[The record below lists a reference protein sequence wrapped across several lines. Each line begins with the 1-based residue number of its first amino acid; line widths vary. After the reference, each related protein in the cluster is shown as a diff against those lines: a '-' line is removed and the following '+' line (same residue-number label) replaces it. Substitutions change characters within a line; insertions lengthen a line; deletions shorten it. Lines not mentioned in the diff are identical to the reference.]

1 MTAPLVAPLL
11 WTLPWIVPPLVA
23 LFRSLNS
30 RSLDDV
36 PGDAPDPAALVSV
49 IIPARNEARN
59 IERCVRSV
67 LASSYPSL
75 EVIVVNDHSTDATGT
90 IARAI
95 NTQDP
100 RLTVVD
106 APDLPSGWFGKQWA
120 CATGARAARGEL
132 LLFTDADTRHAPD
145 LLSRAVNALHDSDAS
160 LLSIAGHQE
169 MHSFWERIIQPQMF
183 ALLSIRYGGTEHVSN
198 ARRPEDVIANGQ
210 FILVRRDAYDA
221 LGGHALVSDR
231 VAEDMALGQE
241 FFRAGRRV
249 ALFLALHQFSTH
261 MYASLHELIE
271 GWRKNIYAGGR
282 HAALGGRAGRTLYP
296 VFLLAMPIVGLVP
309 PIALLMSATG
319 VLTSA
324 WLVWSASIVTI
335 SLFFWAAIYRFMG
348 ESVLYALLYPIG
360 LGMLLYIAL
369 GGVIRGRRVRWK
381 DRTYEST

>member
-1 MTAPLVAPLL
+1 VTASLLAPLL
-11 WTLPWIVPPLVA
+11 WTLPWIVPPIVA

-36 PGDAPDPAALVSV
+36 PSIAPEGAPLVSV
-49 IIPARNEARN
+49 IVPARNEARN

-67 LASSYPSL
+67 LASTYPSL
-75 EVIVVNDHSTDATGT
+75 EVIVVNDHSTDATSAIART
-90 IARAI
+90 IAPD
-95 NTQDP
+95 DP
-100 RLTVVD
+100 RLSVVD
-106 APDLPSGWFGKQWA
+106 AADLPSGWFGKQWA
-120 CATGARAARGEL
+120 CATGAAVAHGEL

-145 LLSRAVNALHDSDAS
+145 LLSRAVNALRTRDAS

-210 FILVRRDAYDA
+210 FILVQRDAYDA

-249 ALFLALHQFSTH
+249 VLVLALHQFSTH
-261 MYASLHELIE
+261 MYASLRELIE

-296 VFLLAMPIVGLVP
+296 ALLLAMPIVGLAP
-309 PIALLMSATG
+309 PIALVISATG
-319 VLTSA
+319 ALTQG
-324 WLVWSASIVTI
+324 WLIWSASVVGI
-335 SLFFWAAIYRFMG
+335 SLLFWAAIYRFMG
-348 ESVLYALLYPIG
+348 ESVLYALLYPLG
-360 LGMLLYIAL
+360 LATLLYIAI
-369 GGVIRGRRVRWK
+369 GAVIRGQRVQWK
-381 DRTYEST
+381 DRTYVST